1 MKNVFIILTVFV
13 LLAACTKEQ
22 LSDNIFFD
30 KDVRQKYFYK
40 KGSYWIYRDSIS
52 GRVDSFYVSE
62 VYTHVPEAK
71 ATWYQDDEEM
81 GITITQKISDTSI
94 KDIIKW
100 EIGYIAKTYVRSSY
114 SRNSASNSIF
124 FNINNS
130 RVLYNPRS
138 NYKIPE
144 LGQVFSN
151 FLIGDFK
158 LGTKNFQNVCEIHC
172 ENIDN
177 NKNDC
182 TFYFNDSVGYI
193 KMRFNFDNDTFKIK
207 EVWELQRWH
216 VIK

>member
-62 VYTHVPEAK
+62 IYTHVPEAK
-71 ATWYQDDEEM
+71 ATWYQDEEEM
-81 GITITQKISDTSI
+81 AITITQKISDTSI

-100 EIGYIAKTYVRSSY
+100 DIRYIAKTSVISDY
-114 SRNSASNSIF
+114 SRNSATNSILF
-124 FNINNS
+124 YTNNS